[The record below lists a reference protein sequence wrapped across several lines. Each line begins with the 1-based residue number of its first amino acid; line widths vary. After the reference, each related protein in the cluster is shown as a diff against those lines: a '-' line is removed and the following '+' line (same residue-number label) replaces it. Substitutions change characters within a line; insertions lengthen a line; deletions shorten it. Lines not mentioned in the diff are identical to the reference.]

1 MLSPDGTTP
10 WRKPALDTFFEAL
23 LRAVVTPEEATR
35 YSLHSFRIYLA
46 CALLA
51 AKVDK
56 ETIKQMLRWR
66 SDEAMALYAR
76 VNIERD
82 AGLRRAAQRMQIDSI
97 RTSTLDRLPADS
109 AGRQETA
116 ADLGVDRTAMLR
128 NEALLARAQQ
138 ANVRDVDPKRE
149 VPYDANYLAT
159 AIHEGMARP

>member
-1 MLSPDGTTP
+1 
-10 WRKPALDTFFEAL
+10 
-23 LRAVVTPEEATR
+23 
-35 YSLHSFRIYLA
+35 
-46 CALLA
+46 
-51 AKVDK
+51 
-56 ETIKQMLRWR
+56 MLRWR

-82 AGLRRAAQRMQIDSI
+82 AGLRRAAQRMQIDTASAPADAP
-97 RTSTLDRLPADS
+97 TLVRLPADS

-116 ADLGVDRTAMLR
+116 TDLGVDRTAMLR

>member
-1 MLSPDGTTP
+1 
-10 WRKPALDTFFEAL
+10 
-23 LRAVVTPEEATR
+23 
-35 YSLHSFRIYLA
+35 
-46 CALLA
+46 
-51 AKVDK
+51 
-56 ETIKQMLRWR
+56 MLRWH

-138 ANVRDVDPKRE
+138 ANVRDVDPKE

-159 AIHEGMARP
+159 AIYEGMARLERAGARYDAEARAALVQSDDDEYV